1 MAWRLA
7 FAVESGIAKLARV
20 GCHSIVSGSEWVWVV
35 KMGTMASCTGRRSVM
50 RVLDTEGFL
59 TICFEIC
66 VVADYRNLPLDL
78 RLQITSECR
87 NVDGIVHGNL

>member
-1 MAWRLA
+1 
-7 FAVESGIAKLARV
+7 
-20 GCHSIVSGSEWVWVV
+20 
-35 KMGTMASCTGRRSVM
+35 M